1 MFFSQKPSLDKVNG
15 PLSAYTINYKEK
27 GLPATV
33 KDVTVLAPS
42 TSGTLINLK
51 IWTDYVIK
59 IAVTNG
65 HYTGPW
71 SPERQAKT
79 AQDGLPFFCFL

>member
-15 PLSAYTINYKEK
+15 PLTAYTINYSEK
-27 GLPATV
+27 GLPAAV
-33 KDVTVLAPS
+33 KVVSVQAPS

-65 HYTGPW
+65 HYIGPW
-71 SPERQAKT
+71 SPERPAKT
-79 AQDGLPFFCFL
+79 AQDGLSFFCFV